1 MKTDLKFFATVT
13 VAAAALIAGV
23 AVVMLSGKDS
33 NGGQTQTDADRE
45 YDAEVVMSHLNY
57 DGLYLNGNTTLNC
70 YDRTGKLKESD
81 IPLDSVMRGGK
92 CLALFSMNSCSDCS
106 RLEMSLL

>member
-23 AVVMLSGKDS
+23 AAVMLSGKDS

-70 YDRTGKLKESD
+70 
-81 IPLDSVMRGGK
+81 
-92 CLALFSMNSCSDCS
+92 
-106 RLEMSLL
+106 